1 MTCGSAKLS
10 DRVHSIEGDCGRAIA
25 YRHRDCLTAV
35 SDVEGVVVGV
45 EIIFA
50 RSEKCVVPSV
60 VAG

>member
-1 MTCGSAKLS
+1 
-10 DRVHSIEGDCGRAIA
+10 
-25 YRHRDCLTAV
+25 LTAV